1 MENGHIEIVKCLL
14 RNGATLKKRSDKD
27 GDRAVHHA
35 SFGDEPEVVDLLS
48 SNSADLNAR
57 NKRRQTPLHVAV
69 NKGHLGVIRVLLQHT
84 VPCQSRR
91 GNIGALRHILPRLPA
106 LCGVDDQKDDGFTSL
121 HLSALN
127 NHLEASQALLQ
138 AGANPNIQNVNLQTP
153 LHLAVERRNIQIVR
167 LLVEEGANPDMGD
180 KFGDR
185 PLHEAL
191 RHHTMSQ
198 LKQPS
203 SSSQNGSL
211 STCLV
216 CETGRRAVLLLP
228 CAHVATCEKCQVSS
242 CPICRQPVSH
252 SNRIEE
258 CVVCSKAEASVVFK
272 PCLHMVACDSCSSIM
287 TKCVKC
293 RTAIETAVPLSV
305 ASGGRLEISCDLV
318 EISCD
323 LVEISCDLVEVSCD
337 LVEISC
343 DLVEISCDLVE
354 ISCDLVEISCDL
366 VEVSCDLVE
375 VSCDLVEISCDL
387 VEISCDLVEIS
398 CDLVEGSAIS
408 IEPYVYL
415 PSSSHSSQANVSQLL
430 RHMFEEHQSSSPG
443 EELVKCAAS
452 GDVSRVEDL
461 LRGGEVVLVDVPF
474 LMEVP
479 LSRLPVSSS
488 IRYEGPYQRFHV
500 YLYSLLPPSLYLSL
514 VSRGGIT
521 SEPSVTSSTRLRP
534 CVCVDDQKDDGF
546 TSLHLSALNNHL
558 EASQALLQAGLEP
571 TLLYLARIQISRRN
585 SQTRSPAVD
594 RRNIQ
599 IVHDSLVEE
608 GANPDMGDKFGDRSA
623 PRARGTPTPHHVPA
637 EHTFRRRSA
646 GYCGAASSSQ
656 NGSLSTCLVC
666 ETGRRAVLLLPC
678 AHVATCE
685 KCQVSSCPICRQPV
699 SHSNRIEECVVCSKA
714 EASVVF
720 KPCLHMVACDS
731 CSSIMMKCVKCRT
744 AIRGPPL
751 KVRGRGSRGSG
762 GPVGSQD
769 IASLQQQLQE
779 MKEKTQ
785 CQVCMDRRKNCV
797 FLCGHGTCQL
807 CADKIIECPIC
818 RKLVSRKI
826 ILFD

>member
-1 MENGHIEIVKCLL
+1 MVALLLDGGADVTVANNNGFNCL
-14 RNGATLKKRSDKD
+14 
-27 GDRAVHHA
+27 HHA
-35 SFGDEPEVVDLLS
+35 AL
-48 SNSADLNAR
+48 
-57 NKRRQTPLHVAV
+57 
-69 NKGHLGVIRVLLQHT
+69 
-84 VPCQSRR
+84 R

-191 RHHTMSQ
+191 RHHTMILCSPC
-198 LKQPS
+198 LYPLVHRTLCLFFTFFFLLSRFPSSLLPPSQPS

-479 LSRLPVSSS
+479 LSRLPV
-488 IRYEGPYQRFHV
+488 R
-500 YLYSLLPPSLYLSL
+500 
-514 VSRGGIT
+514 
-521 SEPSVTSSTRLRP
+521 
-534 CVCVDDQKDDGF
+534 
-546 TSLHLSALNNHL
+546 
-558 EASQALLQAGLEP
+558 
-571 TLLYLARIQISRRN
+571 ARIQISRRN